1 MLVGANMFTAGARLF
16 GIMNCADFLVFLG
29 RDCLGKMVGAKVVIE
44 VVLEVVVGI
53 VVEVVRRKLKVL
65 LEMLVF

>member
-29 RDCLGKMVGAKVVIE
+29 RDCLGKMVGAKAVME
-44 VVLEVVVGI
+44 L
-53 VVEVVRRKLKVL
+53 VVREAVKV
-65 LEMLVF
+65 V